1 MTTEDT
7 QAYDETNDYNNGDD
21 ENKNLGGFSDIA
33 EHCLRV
39 NQKITDE
46 IGFRSSLFSTAT
58 FI

>member
-1 MTTEDT
+1 MDTE
-7 QAYDETNDYNNGDD
+7 AYDETNDDNNGDD
-21 ENKNLGGFSDIA
+21 ENENLSCFSDIA